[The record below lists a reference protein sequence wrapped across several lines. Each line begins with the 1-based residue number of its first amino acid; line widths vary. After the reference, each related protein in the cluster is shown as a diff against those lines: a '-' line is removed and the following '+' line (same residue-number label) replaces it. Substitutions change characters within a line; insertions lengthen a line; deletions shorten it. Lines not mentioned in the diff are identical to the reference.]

1 MSDRYPDE
9 RRGLDHD
16 QEDEDD
22 GLLATSDGERHAD
35 EGAYGK
41 QSTRNTGSA
50 ILTSSVPGSSTF
62 TVSRGGRGRS
72 KSTSFSISTVKKNP
86 SNFRRN
92 LFISL
97 LVILGLFLLGTV
109 LVLSSIQKYLY
120 IEDWAYLNELEL
132 GGYNDK
138 TAGRI
143 EEFQREGPAPVDEEG
158 SGGRP
163 DGHQSTVWG
172 PEGKGTGGYWMRND
186 WDGKVAETDWNRL
199 SNVTNL

>member
-9 RRGLDHD
+9 RRALDHD
-16 QEDEDD
+16 EEDEDD
-22 GLLATSDGERHAD
+22 DLLAASDAN
-35 EGAYGK
+35 EGSYNKA
-41 QSTRNTGSA
+41 STRNSGSA

-62 TVSRGGRGRS
+62 TVSRSGRGRS
-72 KSTSFSISTVKKNP
+72 KSTSFSISTIKKNP

-132 GGYNDK
+132 GGYNEK

-143 EEFQREGPAPVDEEG
+143 EEFQQEGPAPTDEEAA
-158 SGGRP
+158 SGQAGW
-163 DGHQSTVWG
+163 DQSAVWG
-172 PEGKGTGGYWMRND
+172 PEGKGTGSYWMRND

>member
-9 RRGLDHD
+9 RRALDHD
-16 QEDEDD
+16 EDDEDD
-22 GLLATSDGERHAD
+22 DLLATSDAN
-35 EGAYGK
+35 EGSYNKA
-41 QSTRNTGSA
+41 STRNSGSA
-50 ILTSSVPGSSTF
+50 MMTSSVPSSSTF
-62 TVSRGGRGRS
+62 TVSRSGRGRS

-132 GGYNDK
+132 GGYNEK

-143 EEFQREGPAPVDEEG
+143 EEFQQEGPALTDEEASRAPAG
-158 SGGRP
+158 W
-163 DGHQSTVWG
+163 DQSSVWG
-172 PEGKGTGGYWMRND
+172 PEGEGTGRYWMRND